1 MSQVETVR
9 PRKNLPAGKSF
20 TLIELLVVI
29 AIIAILAGML
39 LPALSKAKATA
50 VKTQCMGNQRQL
62 ILAFLNYANDNH
74 EIILTSTQSANWVLG
89 LYSRLGIKHNQYLTN
104 RFIDTWQKLV
114 VCPSLEPF
122 KYVDVFHVYGM
133 RLGNASTF
141 PRSICCSIANY
152 ETSGKDAYFVMMR
165 KMKYPSS
172 NALFGCSTGGEFSKT
187 QTYSINIRKS
197 DSGKFFTGAHVN
209 RMNAACLDGHVG
221 NWNADDFFT
230 ETAKEFVANE
240 VSTFTTNLWIA
251 NERGLYITKK
261 IQY

>member
-1 MSQVETVR
+1 MSQIEIIR
-9 PRKNLPAGKSF
+9 PRKNLSSGKSF

-62 ILAFLNYANDNH
+62 IMAFLNYANDNH